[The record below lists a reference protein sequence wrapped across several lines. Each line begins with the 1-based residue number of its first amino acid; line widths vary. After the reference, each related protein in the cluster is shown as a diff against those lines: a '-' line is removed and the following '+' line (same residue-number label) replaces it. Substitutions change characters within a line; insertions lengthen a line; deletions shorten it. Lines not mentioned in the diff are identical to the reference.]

1 MKVAAFWGQGPGGT
15 LTAMRSRGTHAD
27 GLTVHRVAL
36 VLALTTAVVVMHVL
50 STPGTSHHSPLG
62 VMSAMA
68 PVADGM
74 RSVDEGPGHLPTGHP
89 SAPEPAGHLMSMT
102 ICAFAVLIATRF
114 LLRSTGPRRS
124 STVPAPEPAVRLMAG
139 PEPPVPR
146 FAV

>member
-1 MKVAAFWGQGPGGT
+1 MKGPAFWPQKPGGT
-15 LTAMRSRGTHAD
+15 VTAMRTRGTHVG
-27 GLTVHRVAL
+27 GLTVGRLGL
-36 VLALTTAVVVMHVL
+36 VLALTTAFVVMHVL

-68 PVADGM
+68 PVAGGM
-74 RSVDEGPGHLPTGHP
+74 RSADEGPGHVPTGHP

-114 LLRSTGPRRS
+114 LLRSSGPRRS
-124 STVPAPEPAVRLMAG
+124 ITAPAPEPTVRLMAG